1 MFLKPKKVVRYLQA
15 IYEKVLASIF
25 FAMITTVIISQTV
38 SFVNVAQ
45 YTGKWYEIAAI
56 PQWFQ
61 KGCNCT
67 TSTYTVTNKG
77 YMMVEKRYNKNS
89 YNAKLKVRF
98 LGR

>member
-1 MFLKPKKVVRYLQA
+1 MFLKPKKVVRYLQE
-15 IYEKVLASIF
+15 IYEKVLANIF
-25 FAMITTVIISQTV
+25 FAMITTVIMSQTV

-67 TSTYTVTNKG
+67 TAKYTVTNKG
-77 YMMVEKRYNKNS
+77 YMMVENRYNKKAITQN
-89 YNAKLKVRF
+89 
-98 LGR
+98 

>member
-1 MFLKPKKVVRYLQA
+1 MFLKPKKVVRYLQE

-25 FAMITTVIISQTV
+25 FAMITTVIMSQTV

-67 TSTYTVTNKG
+67 TAKYTVTTKG
-77 YMMVEKRYNKNS
+77 YMMVENRYNKKAITQN
-89 YNAKLKVRF
+89 
-98 LGR
+98 